1 MCKRLTSDIKHFT
14 IKQILID
21 HWSNFVKSNP
31 ELNIRPVVFKE
42 VIHCGDFSQGHALYQ
57 CSHCDS
63 ILHVPFRCKSRF
75 CNTCGMQ
82 YVNNRAFNLS
92 KKLIRCKLIT
102 EGASGN
108 ISVWKPFKHFLLFVN

>member
-42 VIHCGDFSQGHALYQ
+42 QYFNQKPTACCHPFFFSLHKHAESAIYVSFTADFG
-57 CSHCDS
+57 
-63 ILHVPFRCKSRF
+63 
-75 CNTCGMQ
+75 NTRKKE
-82 YVNNRAFNLS
+82 RAKTREAF
-92 KKLIRCKLIT
+92 
-102 EGASGN
+102 
-108 ISVWKPFKHFLLFVN
+108 